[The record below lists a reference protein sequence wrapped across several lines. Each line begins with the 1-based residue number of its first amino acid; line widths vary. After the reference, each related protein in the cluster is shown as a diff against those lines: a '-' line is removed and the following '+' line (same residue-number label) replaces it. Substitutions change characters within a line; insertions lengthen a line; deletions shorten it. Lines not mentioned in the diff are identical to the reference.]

1 MHNTQQDTV
10 GEPEIRFI
18 GMSSF
23 TAAAGGLGGGGVYG
37 EINQILFP
45 SHILRSPSFGFLP
58 FSLSCLQTRRRRAN
72 VINSQMELSLLSD
85 GLVKPFPE
93 EEVRELGGGGHN

>member
-1 MHNTQQDTV
+1 M
-10 GEPEIRFI
+10 
-18 GMSSF
+18 
-23 TAAAGGLGGGGVYG
+23 YG

-45 SHILRSPSFGFLP
+45 SHILP

-93 EEVRELGGGGHN
+93 EEVRELGGGTIKKKHIMCYYLFDVN